1 MLYYDT
7 KKTCFSDVYSIPCS
21 TLHYRT
27 VITMDHSD
35 NLLDVVDLSKYPL
48 DDVNSQKFRTLL
60 KSTRASYVEQGIVT
74 LPGFMLPS
82 AVQKSVAEVERAK
95 GAEWFTKST
104 HNVFLDAGD
113 NSLSKNH
120 IRNRELPTTVASL
133 AYDRLDI
140 NGPLLKLYHSD
151 SFCLFL
157 AQVLGMEHFY
167 RLADPL
173 GAASIN
179 IFPPGTAHNWHFD
192 ESIFSVTI
200 MIQKPETGGL
210 FRLTH
215 PIREKGSED
224 DHLYDVIEG
233 IVDKKNDIAT
243 TLKFEPGT
251 LSIFS
256 GSRCLHEVTE
266 VNGEKDRLVA
276 VFCFATKKGIKN
288 SPKVQELF
296 WGRVVD

>member
-1 MLYYDT
+1 MEQSNRL
-7 KKTCFSDVYSIPCS
+7 
-21 TLHYRT
+21 R
-27 VITMDHSD
+27 
-35 NLLDVVDLSKYPL
+35 DVVNVEKYPV
-48 DDVNSQKFRTLL
+48 DDVNTQEFRTLL
-60 KSTRASYVEQGIVT
+60 KKTRETYEKDGIVT
-74 LPGFMLPS
+74 LPKFILQE
-82 AVQKSVAEVERAK
+82 AIEKSVAEVERAK
-95 GAEWFTKST
+95 GSEWFTKST
-104 HNVFLDAGD
+104 HNVFLDSGD
-113 NSLSKNH
+113 DSFSKDH

-140 NGPLLKLYHSD
+140 NGPLLTLYHSD
-151 SFCLFL
+151 SFCVFL

-192 ESIFSVTI
+192 ESVFSVTI
-200 MIQKPETGGL
+200 MIQKPESGGL
-210 FRLTH
+210 FRHTN
-215 PIREKGSED
+215 PIREKGNETD
-224 DHLYDVIEG
+224 NLYEVIED
-233 IVDKKNDIAT
+233 IVDKKNDIAS

-266 VNGEKDRLVA
+266 VYGDKDRLVA
-276 VFCFATKKGIKN
+276 VFCFATKKGVRN
-288 SPKVQELF
+288 SAKVQELF

>member
-1 MLYYDT
+1 
-7 KKTCFSDVYSIPCS
+7 
-21 TLHYRT
+21 
-27 VITMDHSD
+27 MDQT
-35 NLLDVVDLSKYPL
+35 NRLKDVVNLNRYPV
-48 DDVNSQKFRTLL
+48 DDVNTQEFRSLL
-60 KSTRASYVEQGIVT
+60 KKTRDTYDKDGIVT
-74 LPGFMLPS
+74 LPNFILQE
-82 AVQKSVAEVERAK
+82 AIEKSVAEVERAK
-95 GAEWFTKST
+95 GSEWFTKST
-104 HNVFLDAGD
+104 HNVFLDSGD
-113 NSLSKNH
+113 DAFSKDH

-140 NGPLLKLYHSD
+140 NGPLLTLYHSD
-151 SFCLFL
+151 SFCVFL

-192 ESIFSVTI
+192 ESVFSVTI
-200 MIQKPETGGL
+200 MIQKPESGGL
-210 FRLTH
+210 FRHTH
-215 PIREKGSED
+215 LIREKGKETED
-224 DHLYDVIEG
+224 LYNVIEN
-233 IVDKKNDIAT
+233 IVDKKDDIAS

-266 VNGEKDRLVA
+266 VQGEKERLVA
-276 VFCFATKKGIKN
+276 VFCFATKKGIRN
-288 SPKVQELF
+288 SAKVQELF

>member
-1 MLYYDT
+1 MDQANRL
-7 KKTCFSDVYSIPCS
+7 KDVI
-21 TLHYRT
+21 
-27 VITMDHSD
+27 
-35 NLLDVVDLSKYPL
+35 NLTKYPV
-48 DDVNSQKFRTLL
+48 DDVNTQEFKTLL
-60 KSTRASYVEQGIVT
+60 KQTRDTYEKDGIVT
-74 LPGFMLPS
+74 LHNFLS
-82 AVQKSVAEVERAK
+82 DEALEKSVAEMERAK
-95 GAEWFTKST
+95 GSEWFTKST

-113 NSLSKNH
+113 EAFAEDH
-120 IRNRELPTTVASL
+120 IRNRELPTSVASL

-140 NGPLLKLYHSD
+140 NGPLLTLYHSD
-151 SFCLFL
+151 AFCVFL

-192 ESIFSVTI
+192 ESVFSVTI
-200 MIQKPETGGL
+200 MIQKPESGGL
-210 FRLTH
+210 FRLTT
-215 PIREKGSED
+215 PIREKGNETD
-224 DHLYDVIEG
+224 NLYDVIEG
-233 IVDKKNDIAT
+233 IVDKKNDIAS

-266 VNGEKDRLVA
+266 IYGDKDRLVA
-276 VFCFATKKGIKN
+276 VFCFATKKGIRN